1 VPIDKEA
8 KEKDENFKRAYTA
21 KVNEMTEDFM
31 KNFMTAHQIDWIKL
45 VDFVS
50 QRS

>member
-1 VPIDKEA
+1 MIKRR
-8 KEKDENFKRAYTA
+8 KRRTNFKRAYTT
-21 KVNEMTEDFM
+21 KVNGMTEDFI

-50 QRS
+50 RRNAP